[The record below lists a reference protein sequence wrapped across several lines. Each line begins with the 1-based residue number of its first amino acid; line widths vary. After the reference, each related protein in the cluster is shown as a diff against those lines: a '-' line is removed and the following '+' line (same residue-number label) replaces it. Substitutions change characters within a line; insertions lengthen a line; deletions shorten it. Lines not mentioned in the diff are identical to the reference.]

1 MKFSK
6 WINWNNRKSLE
17 GIKFP
22 GIYCIS
28 VIESNISDHLFQFIR
43 EIKYIGMTNSKGGL
57 KSRLNQFDN
66 TLKNRLQHGGA
77 DRFIHKFNGSYEELV
92 QKMFVSVWS
101 FECEVDS
108 NKYED
113 LIIMGEVAKSE
124 YICFAEYVKI
134 FNALPE
140 FNNKKDSPKAS
151 KQMKPS

>member
-1 MKFSK
+1 MKFS
-6 WINWNNRKSLE
+6 NWVNWSNRNSLAE
-17 GIKFP
+17 IKFP

-28 VIESNISDHLFQFIR
+28 VIESDISNHLFQFIP
-43 EIKYIGMTNSKGGL
+43 EINYIGMTNSKGGL

-77 DRFIHKFNGSYEELV
+77 DRFMHKFNEPYGELV
-92 QKMFVSVWS
+92 QKMFVSIWS

-113 LIIMGEVAKSE
+113 LITMGEVAKSE

-134 FNALPE
+134 FKELPE
-140 FNNKKDSPKAS
+140 FNKKESPKAS
-151 KQMKPS
+151 KQKK